1 MLYKEQLTLTK
12 ISTDLPKKIGNFNF
26 KYINEMTTEEINKM
40 VQKEYMDYN
49 NAIYSGNPALPKDIM
64 ETFKKAVFHS
74 NPTVHKIPTG
84 VIKKIISKKLKD
96 LTNIDVPIILNVISA
111 ANFCDLYKDLDEAL
125 EKNYDVEEIKMAINL
140 TVAEIN
146 RKTEEK
152 RNNLLTLSGGGSGK
166 IKTLAQA

>member
-1 MLYKEQLTLTK
+1 
-12 ISTDLPKKIGNFNF
+12 
-26 KYINEMTTEEINKM
+26 MTTEEINKM

-74 NPTVHKIPTG
+74 NPTAHKIPTG
-84 VIKKIISKKLKD
+84 VIKKIIAKKLKD

-152 RNNLLTLSGGGSGK
+152 RNNLLSLSGGGSGK